1 MGDIHEIKS
10 LMEELIKSEKDKE
23 MANKKMQEVLVKSI
37 SEIKNILLAIKKY
50 IGVEN
55 IKLRS
60 YSGKTFEIGEG
71 IIIYD
76 KSIDEKIVLKP
87 DNIFYHYKIEG
98 EELIAVPISD
108 LEMHN
113 YITYDTLFETVK
125 NSLKKCIQKNEED
138 IRIYKSTMFKIDKY
152 NKELEEILSLKNSIE
167 NAIKEDSPETLI

>member
-1 MGDIHEIKS
+1 MGDIQEIKS

-23 MANKKMQEVLVKSI
+23 MANKKMQEVLEKSI
-37 SEIKNILLAIKKY
+37 SEIKSILLAIKKY
-50 IGVEN
+50 IGIED

-60 YSGKTFEIGEG
+60 YSGKTFDIGEG

-87 DNIFYHYKIEG
+87 DNLFHYYKIEN
-98 EELIAVPISD
+98 EELIAVPIPD
-108 LEMHN
+108 LDIHN

-138 IRIYKSTMFKIDKY
+138 TRIYKSTMFKIDKY
-152 NKELEEILSLKNSIE
+152 NKELEEILSLKSSIE
-167 NAIKEDSPETLI
+167 NAIKEDTPETLI